1 MPWVQLLA
9 KSQLL
14 GLLELL
20 FFKLLF
26 KGLLLRFTMEVLIK
40 VEVVV
45 FLLDAVFQLSTLF
58 HTQTSETDF
67 ILKRINSNFQEKVF
81 GRVDGLA
88 GPLPNRR
95 WRA

>member
-1 MPWVQLLA
+1 
-9 KSQLL
+9 
-14 GLLELL
+14 
-20 FFKLLF
+20 
-26 KGLLLRFTMEVLIK
+26 MEVLIK

-45 FLLDAVFQLSTLF
+45 FLLDAVFELSTLF
-58 HTQTSETDF
+58 QTQTSETDF
-67 ILKRINSNFQEKVF
+67 ILKRINSYFEEEIF